1 MRTVQSL
8 DEIKNNINVIDD
20 YLKSIDNDKISFA
33 KRLIKRGICFI
44 VVEYKNEYR
53 FYPSRFIGYANNNMD
68 NHEKN
73 DEKDGKET
81 NPAISKILNCNPI
94 YDDKME
100 EIYKDYCE
108 ILGFKAN
115 KSGAF
120 GVQKKYW
127 VLPE

>member
-68 NHEKN
+68 NHEKMM
-73 DEKDGKET
+73 KKT
-81 NPAISKILNCNPI
+81 VRKPILQ
-94 YDDKME
+94 
-100 EIYKDYCE
+100 
-108 ILGFKAN
+108 F
-115 KSGAF
+115 
-120 GVQKKYW
+120 QKY
-127 VLPE
+127 